1 MVNHSFLNVN
11 HRVWGAH
18 QCLKYFSTFVKLR
31 VYFLEEYFLS
41 YDEDAFS
48 SSSDL
53 VQMEMLGR
61 SDLFDIHMVNLQ
73 DTTF

>member
-1 MVNHSFLNVN
+1 MVTRSFLNVN

-18 QCLKYFSTFVKLR
+18 QYLKYFSAFVKLR

-48 SSSDL
+48 SSSDS
-53 VQMEMLGR
+53 VQMEMLER
-61 SDLFDIHMVNLQ
+61 SDLFDIHIINLQ